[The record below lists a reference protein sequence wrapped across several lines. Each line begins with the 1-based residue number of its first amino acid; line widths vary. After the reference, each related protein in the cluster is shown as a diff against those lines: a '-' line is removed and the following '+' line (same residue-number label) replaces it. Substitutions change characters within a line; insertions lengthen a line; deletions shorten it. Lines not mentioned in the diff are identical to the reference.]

1 MFKLKTMSKLL
12 YAELSEKVL
21 GAALNVHRELGPG
34 LLENAYKF
42 ALMHELDE
50 RKIKYQTEIPIPMVY
65 KGQKLD
71 CGYRADFLVEDHLI
85 LELKAAE
92 HMHNLFKAQLMTYL
106 RLSERKVGLLIN
118 FNTEL
123 LKNGVIRLVM

>member
-1 MFKLKTMSKLL
+1 MDKLL
-12 YAELSEKVL
+12 CAELTEKVL
-21 GAALNVHRELGPG
+21 GAAISVHRQLGPG

-42 ALMHELDE
+42 ALMHELNE
-50 RKIKYQTEIPIPMVY
+50 RKIKYQTEIPIPMIY

-71 CGYRADFLVEDHLI
+71 CGYRANLLVEDSLI
-85 LELKAAE
+85 VELKAAE

-123 LKNGVIRLVM
+123 LKNGVIRLVI

>member
-1 MFKLKTMSKLL
+1 MDKLL
-12 YAELSEKVL
+12 CAELTEKVL
-21 GAALNVHRELGPG
+21 GAAISVHRQLGPG

-42 ALMHELDE
+42 ALMHELNE
-50 RKIKYQTEIPIPMVY
+50 RKIKYQTEIPIPMIY

-71 CGYRADFLVEDHLI
+71 CGYRADLLVEESLI
-85 LELKAAE
+85 VELKAAE

-123 LKNGVIRLVM
+123 LKNGVIRLVI

>member
-1 MFKLKTMSKLL
+1 MDKLL
-12 YAELSEKVL
+12 CAELTEKVL
-21 GAALNVHRELGPG
+21 GAAISVHRQLGPG

-42 ALMHELDE
+42 ALMHELNE
-50 RKIKYQTEIPIPMVY
+50 RKIKYQTEIPIPMIY

-71 CGYRADFLVEDHLI
+71 CGYRADLLVEDSLI
-85 LELKAAE
+85 VGLKAAE

-106 RLSERKVGLLIN
+106 RLSERNVGLLIN

-123 LKNGVIRLVM
+123 LKNGVIRLVI

>member
-1 MFKLKTMSKLL
+1 MELMDKLL
-12 YAELSEKVL
+12 CAELTEKVL
-21 GAALNVHRELGPG
+21 GAAISVHRQLGPG

-42 ALMHELDE
+42 ALMHELNE
-50 RKIKYQTEIPIPMVY
+50 RKIKYQTEIPIPMIY

-71 CGYRADFLVEDHLI
+71 CGYRADLLVEDSLI
-85 LELKAAE
+85 VELKAAE

-123 LKNGVIRLVM
+123 LKNGVIRLVI

>member
-1 MFKLKTMSKLL
+1 MDKLL
-12 YAELSEKVL
+12 CAELTEKVL
-21 GAALNVHRELGPG
+21 GAAISVHRQLGPG

-42 ALMHELDE
+42 ALMHELNE
-50 RKIKYQTEIPIPMVY
+50 RKIKYQTEIPIPMIY

-71 CGYRADFLVEDHLI
+71 CGYRADLLVEDSLI
-85 LELKAAE
+85 VELKAAE

-123 LKNGVIRLVM
+123 LKNGVIRLVI

>member
-1 MFKLKTMSKLL
+1 MDKLFH
-12 YAELSEKVL
+12 AELTEKVL
-21 GAALNVHRELGPG
+21 GAAISVHRQLGPG

-50 RKIKYQTEIPIPMVY
+50 RKIKYQTEIPIPMIY

-71 CGYRADFLVEDHLI
+71 CGYRADLLIEDNLI
-85 LELKAAE
+85 VELKAAE

-106 RLSERKVGLLIN
+106 RLSERRVGLLIN

-123 LKNGVIRLVM
+123 LKNGVIRLVI

>member
-1 MFKLKTMSKLL
+1 MDKLL
-12 YAELSEKVL
+12 CAELTEKVL
-21 GAALNVHRELGPG
+21 GAAISVHRQLGPG

-42 ALMHELDE
+42 ALMHELNE
-50 RKIKYQTEIPIPMVY
+50 RKIKYQTEIPIPMIY

-71 CGYRADFLVEDHLI
+71 SGYRADLLVEDSLI
-85 LELKAAE
+85 VELKAAE

-123 LKNGVIRLVM
+123 LKNGVIRLVI

>member
-1 MFKLKTMSKLL
+1 MHKLL
-12 YAELSEKVL
+12 CAELTEKVL
-21 GAALNVHRELGPG
+21 GAAISVQRQLGPG

-42 ALMHELDE
+42 ALMHELNE
-50 RKIKYQTEIPIPMVY
+50 RKIKYQTEIPIPMIY

-71 CGYRADFLVEDHLI
+71 CGYRADLLVEDSLI
-85 LELKAAE
+85 VELKAAE

-123 LKNGVIRLVM
+123 LKNGVIRLVI